1 MSILVTVNH
10 LNPCNTQARDVHM
23 KVLINDFVQV
33 GVDNYRATNS
43 AGYYKTDNRVKVE

>member
-1 MSILVTVNH
+1 
-10 LNPCNTQARDVHM
+10 M

-33 GVDNYRATNS
+33 GVDNYRMTNS